1 MSETVLP
8 ADDMESDVVVVGY
21 GGAGACAAITAH
33 DGGAKVVILE
43 KMPRPGGN
51 TRVSNCSWFC
61 PAPGTEQQAIE
72 HIDTLCFDRTERAVI
87 EAYVAAAGKNK
98 EWLESLGATRRLTTG
113 CGGHPLWSAGGNEH
127 QAADKT
133 QQCPTRTHRSTSARF
148 LMLQ

>member
-8 ADDMESDVVVVGY
+8 ADEMESDVVVIGY

-98 EWLESLGATRRLTTG
+98 EWLESLGAT
-113 CGGHPLWSAGGNEH
+113 
-127 QAADKT
+127 
-133 QQCPTRTHRSTSARF
+133 TRVTRF
-148 LMLQ
+148 LNIRYPQVTHPSWPNFPGSAAMLNHTVVSEPHQ